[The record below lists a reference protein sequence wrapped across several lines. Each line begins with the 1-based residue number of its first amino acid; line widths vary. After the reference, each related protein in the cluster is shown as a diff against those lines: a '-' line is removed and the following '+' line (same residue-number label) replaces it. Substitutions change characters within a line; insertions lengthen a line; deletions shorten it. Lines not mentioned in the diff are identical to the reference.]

1 MRDGRDGSRLSARP
15 LRYCCRLGFRL
26 WSRVDK
32 VRGKFVLD
40 ALHYRVDLGGLGDVE
55 LETRNIEP
63 EFPGHPPGPALKRC
77 GFLSAER
84 GDRPPPRSCYSAAA
98 PAEASISW
106 RRFGSMKWMT

>member
-1 MRDGRDGSRLSARP
+1 MREGRDGSRPSVRVLFVID
-15 LRYCCRLGFRL
+15 CRLNFRL

-63 EFPGHPPGPALKRC
+63 EFPGIRQDQ
-77 GFLSAER
+77 LSNGA
-84 GDRPPPRSCYSAAA
+84 D
-98 PAEASISW
+98 
-106 RRFGSMKWMT
+106 F

>member
-1 MRDGRDGSRLSARP
+1 MSGMRDGRDGSRLSARP

-63 EFPGHPPGPALKRC
+63 EFPGHSPEPALERC
-77 GFLSAER
+77 RFLSRSGAI
-84 GDRPPPRSCYSAAA
+84 DPHPAFVIPQRPLPKRAFLDAAS
-98 PAEASISW
+98 EA
-106 RRFGSMKWMT
+106 